1 MHSTK
6 PFTWGASTSAY
17 QIEGAWNTDRKGPS
31 IWDAYCHEEGKI
43 LHGDRGDIA
52 CDHYHRYQEDVG
64 LMQEIGLQSYRF
76 SISWPRVIPNGTG
89 AVNVKGLEFYDC
101 LVDELLAKGI
111 DPLVTLFHW
120 DYPLALLHRGGWLNA
135 DSPKWYADYVAV
147 MAEQLGDRVEKW
159 ITFNEPQ
166 VFINEGHL
174 NDFHA
179 PGLNLSLTDTLRAGH
194 NVLLA
199 HGLGCQALRHHARKT
214 PKIGWAPAGKT
225 WAPASDKPE
234 DIAAAHA
241 MTFGVPNKDV
251 FNDPWWSD
259 PVVLGHY
266 PEAGLKRYGDA
277 MIDYDPADMQ
287 TICQPID
294 FFAINLYFC
303 ESKVAASP
311 NGPAT
316 IPYDGNT
323 PRTMMDWPITPEVL
337 YWSTKWNY
345 ERYKLP
351 MIISENGLACMDWVQ
366 GDGAVHD
373 AQRIDFYTSYLKELK
388 RAMDEGVDMIGYYA
402 WSLMDNFE
410 WSQGYRQRFGLI
422 HVDMETGKRTLKDSA
437 HWYRKVIESNGAE
450 L

>member
-1 MHSTK
+1 MNTK
-6 PFTWGASTSAY
+6 SFTWGASTSAY
-17 QIEGAWNTDRKGPS
+17 QIEGAWNTDGKGPS
-31 IWDAYCHEEGKI
+31 IWDTYCREEGKI

-52 CDHYHRYQEDVG
+52 CDHYNRYKEDVG
-64 LMQEIGLQSYRF
+64 LMQDIGLQSYRF

-89 AVNVKGLEFYDC
+89 AVNTKGLEFYDR

-147 MAEQLGDRVEKW
+147 MVEQLGDRVEKW

-179 PGLNLSLTDTLRAGH
+179 PGLKLSLTDTLRAGH
-194 NVLLA
+194 HVLLA
-199 HGLGCQALRHHARKT
+199 HGLGCQALRQHASKT

-277 MIDYDPADMQ
+277 MIDFDPVDMQ

-294 FFAINLYFC
+294 FLAINLYFC
-303 ESKVAASP
+303 ESKVTAGP
-311 NGPAT
+311 NGPET
-316 IPYDGNT
+316 TPYDGNT

-351 MIISENGLACMDWVQ
+351 MIISENGLAATDWVQ
-366 GDGAVHD
+366 ADGAVHD
-373 AQRIDFYTSYLKELK
+373 AHRIDFYSAYLKQLK
-388 RAMDEGVDMIGYYA
+388 RAMNEGVDMIGYYA

-437 HWYRKVIESNGAE
+437 HWYREVIANNGSE

>member
-1 MHSTK
+1 MNI
-6 PFTWGASTSAY
+6 TWGASTSAY
-17 QIEGAWNTDRKGPS
+17 QIEGAWNSDGKGPS
-31 IWDAYCHEEGKI
+31 IWDAYCRESGRI

-52 CDHYHRYQEDVG
+52 CDHYNRYKEDVG
-64 LMQEIGLQSYRF
+64 LMQDIGLQSYRF

-89 AVNVKGLEFYDC
+89 AVNAKGLAFYDK
-101 LVDELLAKGI
+101 LVDELLAAGI

-120 DYPLALLHRGGWLNA
+120 DYPLALQYRGGWLNP
-135 DSPKWYADYVAV
+135 DSPKWYADYAAV
-147 MAEQLGDRVEKW
+147 MAEKLGDRVEKW

-174 NDFHA
+174 WGNHA
-179 PGLNLSLTDTLRAGH
+179 PGLKLSLKDGLQAGH

-199 HGLGCQALRHHARKT
+199 HGLACQTLRANAQKDL
-214 PKIGWAPAGKT
+214 KIGWAPAGKT

-234 DIAAAHA
+234 DIQAAHD
-241 MTFGVPNKDV
+241 MTFGVPNGDEI

-266 PEAGLKRYGDA
+266 PEAGLKAYGDA
-277 MIDYDPADMQ
+277 VPEFDAEDMK
-287 TICQPID
+287 TICQPLD

-303 ESKVAASP
+303 MSKVKAGP
-311 NGPAT
+311 NGPEEVA
-316 IPYDGNT
+316 YSGNQ

-337 YWSTKWNY
+337 YWSPKWNY
-345 ERYKLP
+345 ERYQLP

-366 GDGAVHD
+366 ADGAVHD
-373 AQRIDFYTSYLKELK
+373 AQRIDFYTAYLKELK
-388 RAMDEGVDMIGYYA
+388 RAMNEGVDMVGYYA

-410 WSQGYRQRFGLI
+410 WAQGFRQRFGLI
-422 HVDMETGKRTLKDSA
+422 HVDMDTGTRTLKDSA
-437 HWYRKVIESNGAE
+437 KWYRNVIATNGKE

>member
-1 MHSTK
+1 MNSNS
-6 PFTWGASTSAY
+6 FTWGASTSSY
-17 QIEGAWNTDRKGPS
+17 QIEGAWNTDGKGPS
-31 IWDAYCHEEGKI
+31 VWDAYCREPGNI
-43 LHGDRGDIA
+43 LHGDRGDVA
-52 CDHYHRYQEDVG
+52 CDHYHRFREDVG
-64 LMQEIGLQSYRF
+64 LMKDIGLQAYRF
-76 SISWPRVIPNGTG
+76 SISWPRVMPEGTG
-89 AVNVKGLEFYDC
+89 AVNAKGLDFYDQ
-101 LVDELLAKGI
+101 LVDELMAKGI

-120 DYPLALLHRGGWLNA
+120 DYPLALQHRGGWLNP
-135 DSPKWYADYVAV
+135 DSPKWYADYVAAV
-147 MAEQLGDRVEKW
+147 VAKLSDRVQKW

-179 PGLNLSLTDTLRAGH
+179 PGLKLSLTDTLRAGH

-199 HGLGCQALRHHARKT
+199 HGLGCQAIREYSKQPAQ
-214 PKIGWAPAGKT
+214 IGWAPAGKT
-225 WAPASDKPE
+225 YSPASDTPE
-234 DIAAAHA
+234 DIAAAHE

-266 PEAGLKRYGDA
+266 PEAGIKRYGDA
-277 MIDYDPADMQ
+277 MIDYDPQDMK

-294 FFAINLYFC
+294 FFAINLYF
-303 ESKVAASP
+303 SDAKVKAGP
-311 NGPAT
+311 NGPEKIA
-316 IPYDGNT
+316 YDGNV
-323 PRTMMDWPITPEVL
+323 PRTMMDWQITPETL
-337 YWSTKWNY
+337 YWSPKWNY

-366 GDGAVHD
+366 ADGAVHD
-373 AQRIDFYTSYLKELK
+373 AQRIDFYTAYLKELK

-422 HVDMETGKRTLKDSA
+422 HVDMDTGKRTLKDSA
-437 HWYRKVIESNGAE
+437 HWYRNVIATNGAE